1 METTRQNKISRL
13 LQKELSEIFLLQTK
27 SMPGTLVSVS
37 AVRISPDMSIA
48 RVYLSVFPSE
58 KAEEM
63 VKNINNNMKSI
74 RYELGTRVRHQ
85 LRIIP
90 ELKFFVD
97 DSSEIFLLQTKSMP
111 GTLVSVS
118 AVRISPDMSIAR
130 VYLSVFPSEKAEE
143 MVKNINN
150 NMKSIRYELGTRV
163 RHQLRIIPE
172 LKFFVDDSL
181 DYIEKIDSLL
191 K

>member
-1 METTRQNKISRL
+1 
-13 LQKELSEIFLLQTK
+13 
-27 SMPGTLVSVS
+27 MPGILVSVS

-58 KAEEM
+58 KCEEL
-63 VKNINNNMKSI
+63 VKNANNNMKSI
-74 RYELGTRVRHQ
+74 R
-85 LRIIP
+85 
-90 ELKFFVD
+90 F
-97 DSSEIFLLQTKSMP
+97 
-111 GTLVSVS
+111 
-118 AVRISPDMSIAR
+118 
-130 VYLSVFPSEKAEE
+130 
-143 MVKNINN
+143 
-150 NMKSIRYELGTRV
+150 ELGTRV